1 MKSGNEKV
9 AHGIDFELASSQAI
23 AAELGRRLNELRLA
37 QDLTQAQLAERAGVS
52 RGTVVR
58 LEDGGGV
65 SLDSF
70 IRMMQ
75 ALGLQGHLAA
85 LLPDPTIRPVE
96 EVRQGRRRQRASGR
110 GAEPG
115 AGEWR
120 WGDETED
127 EEGAS

>member
-1 MKSGNEKV
+1 M

-37 QDLTQAQLAERAGVS
+37 QDLTQVQLAERAGVS

-58 LEDGGGV
+58 LAEGNGV

-70 IRMMQ
+70 IRVMQ
-75 ALGLQGHLAA
+75 ALGLAGHLAS
-85 LLPDPTIRPVE
+85 LLPDPTVRPVE
-96 EVRQGRRRQRASGR
+96 EVRHGRLRQRASGR
-110 GAEPG
+110 GGEPG

-120 WGDETED
+120 WGDEMED
-127 EEGAS
+127 EDEAS